1 MANKPVLIAA
11 AVVLVL
17 SLGSLAVAGAAI
29 SSVEDDFQNITPYS
43 YLSET
48 STSHEIKYVDDDGLG
63 SAGFYI
69 LIEGETTDEDQ
80 DGLVDA
86 CVDFEF
92 TVMDGS
98 TDVTEQTSE
107 VDCTRDG
114 ATQLD
119 GEFPDE
125 GFIDLRMRLRHVASF
140 CMISVISSTASRASS
155 SVTGA
160 SMSANMPAHAAPTVH
175 AVHMSGAAVQ
185 TRVIVPCVCA
195 GGQVFGLVLGRVLG
209 RVHHLCQQDPVLGI
223 RPLHVDVFRLVV

>member
-98 TDVTEQTSE
+98 NDVTEQTS
-107 VDCTRDG
+107 
-114 ATQLD
+114 
-119 GEFPDE
+119 
-125 GFIDLRMRLRHVASF
+125 
-140 CMISVISSTASRASS
+140 
-155 SVTGA
+155 
-160 SMSANMPAHAAPTVH
+160 
-175 AVHMSGAAVQ
+175 
-185 TRVIVPCVCA
+185 
-195 GGQVFGLVLGRVLG
+195 
-209 RVHHLCQQDPVLGI
+209 
-223 RPLHVDVFRLVV
+223 